1 MFVQESDEL
10 VNGSKWINNGS
21 NSEANIGDKIRL
33 LLQTKQTYL
42 APPGDKSIG
51 NKR

>member
-1 MFVQESDEL
+1 MK
-10 VNGSKWINNGS
+10 NGSKWINNGS
-21 NSEANIGDKIRL
+21 NSEANIRDKIRHEIRL
-33 LLQTKQTYL
+33 LLKTKQTYL